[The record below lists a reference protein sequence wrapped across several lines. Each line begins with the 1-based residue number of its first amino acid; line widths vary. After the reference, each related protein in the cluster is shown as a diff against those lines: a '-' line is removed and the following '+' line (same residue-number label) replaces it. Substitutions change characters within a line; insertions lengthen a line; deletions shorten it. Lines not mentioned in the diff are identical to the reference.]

1 LKEGIWGEREGDLTD
16 NFIVLRD
23 FSQDPHVRRQGS
35 GGTLIV
41 VFVLLVGGE
50 NFWWRDICA
59 GYLGE
64 GHFWWRDLFLLVG
77 WRPLLVERTLLVG
90 RRDL

>member
-1 LKEGIWGEREGDLTD
+1 MRIPLKEGMWGEREGDLTD

-50 NFWWRDICA
+50 NFWR
-59 GYLGE
+59 
-64 GHFWWRDLFLLVG
+64 RDLFLLVGWRDFVLVG